1 LRNSDP
7 NNLCPLKEADC
18 GAMNAILKRVAARRE
33 YLQKLDELGLDVANL
48 IDENEAQA
56 KFCTECKAKFFPD
69 MQ

>member
-1 LRNSDP
+1 
-7 NNLCPLKEADC
+7 
-18 GAMNAILKRVAARRE
+18 MNAILKRVAARRE

-56 KFCTECKAKFFPD
+56 KFCQECKSKFFAD